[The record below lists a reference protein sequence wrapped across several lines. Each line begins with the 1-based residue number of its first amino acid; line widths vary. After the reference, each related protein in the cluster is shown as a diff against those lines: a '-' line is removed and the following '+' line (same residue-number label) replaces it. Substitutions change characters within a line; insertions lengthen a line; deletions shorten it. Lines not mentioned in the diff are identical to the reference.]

1 TGPSTDRDG
10 PGSTAGTRGW
20 LDRARQEP
28 AGRHRPPRP
37 RSSAARACRA
47 HAGLR
52 GPACRATHPRT
63 ARLARARLE
72 AHDAVAEAPA
82 RGRVD
87 GLAGDLQASGDPGA
101 AVGGEVVEL
110 RLHPEVGVERERRR
124 RLLSGL
130 AGRTA
135 AELFG
140 EFGHAPRVYRGPAPC
155 RALCRPV
162 PFGRPAVCR

>member
-10 PGSTAGTRGW
+10 PGSTAGPRGW
-20 LDRARQEP
+20 LDRARREP

-82 RGRVD
+82 RGLVD
-87 GLAGDLQASGDPGA
+87 DLLVD
-101 AVGGEVVEL
+101 
-110 RLHPEVGVERERRR
+110 RR
-124 RLLSGL
+124 
-130 AGRTA
+130 ADQ
-135 AELFG
+135 
-140 EFGHAPRVYRGPAPC
+140 
-155 RALCRPV
+155 RP
-162 PFGRPAVCR
+162 P